1 MYGRLNMIVNE
12 IKGLGGYYTDLKV
25 AQKMLRAL
33 PAKYETLVTLLIN
46 SNMSR
51 MTPAALLG
59 KINTNDMY
67 KAKKQ
72 KLEEASPT
80 SKKTITLKTEVEEK
94 GKSRVEEDKSDD
106 LDDEIAL
113 LAKRFNEL
121 LGRRGKGNDS
131 NSYRRRGRRGSHKRS
146 VGNLRCFECLENG
159 HFASNCPNK
168 EKEEDKSSN
177 KKSGKEKLF
186 KKLKKKGKKIEAFFG
201 EWNSNDESSEAQSSS
216 SDDSDEEKATKRK
229 SMAEVTIKEAPSLF
243 SPFCLMAKGS
253 TKNNE
258 SKEQVAK
265 LNKSLERRFKG
276 KNTLDKILSEQ

>member
-1 MYGRLNMIVNE
+1 
-12 IKGLGGYYTDLKV
+12 
-25 AQKMLRAL
+25 
-33 PAKYETLVTLLIN
+33 
-46 SNMSR
+46 
-51 MTPAALLG
+51 
-59 KINTNDMY
+59 MY

-72 KLEEASPT
+72 ELEEASPS
-80 SKKTITLKTEVEEK
+80 SKKTIALKTEVEDK
-94 GKSRVEEDKSDD
+94 GKSRVDEDKSDD

-121 LGRRGKGNDS
+121 LGRRKGKGNDF
-131 NSYRRRGRRGSHKRS
+131 NSYRRRGRRDSHKRS
-146 VGNLRCFECLENG
+146 LGNLRCFDYLEKG

-168 EKEEDKSSN
+168 EKEEDKSSS

-216 SDDSDEEKATKRK
+216 SNDSDEEKATKRK
-229 SMAEVTIKEAPSLF
+229 SMAGVTIKEAPSLF

-258 SKEQVAK
+258 LKEQVTK
-265 LNKSLERRFKG
+265 LNKSLERCFKA
-276 KNTLDKILSEQ
+276 KNTLDKILSEQWYVLNKEGLGFVAKKGKKPRYRSTKFVKSNGKYCQKCWEVGHVESKCPGGKPSKTCVFDSH